1 MHANRRKE
9 VERMSKG
16 KSKNTKDSLIN
27 MRPGLTPEAEEN
39 QLIAL
44 ATNLV
49 KQRLIDGSASSQET
63 VHFLKRGSSKARLE
77 NEKLIEENKLLRAK
91 TKSIESAE
99 DMKELYAEAIKAM
112 ASYRGNSDP
121 DEY

>member
-1 MHANRRKE
+1 MA
-9 VERMSKG
+9 KG
-16 KSKNTKDSLIN
+16 KSNTPEKSSVN

-49 KQRLIDGSASSQET
+49 KQRLMDGSASSQEVT
-63 VHFLKRGSSKARLE
+63 HFLKLGSSKARLE
-77 NEKLIEENKLLRAK
+77 NERLMEENKLLRAK
-91 TKSIESAE
+91 TKALESAE

-112 ASYRGNSDP
+112 ASYQGHGDP
-121 DEY
+121 EYDEDY

>member
-1 MHANRRKE
+1 MAQ
-9 VERMSKG
+9 G
-16 KSKNTKDSLIN
+16 KSKIPDSSSQG

-44 ATNLV
+44 STNLA
-49 KQRLIDGSASSQET
+49 KQQLMDGTASSQVIT
-63 VHFLKRGSSKARLE
+63 HFLKLGSIKARLE
-77 NEKLIEENKLLRAK
+77 NERLIEENKLLRAK
-91 TKSIESAE
+91 TKALESAE

-112 ASYRGNSDP
+112 ATYSGHGDP

>member
-1 MHANRRKE
+1 MA
-9 VERMSKG
+9 KG
-16 KSKNTKDSLIN
+16 KSKNPDNSPIS

-49 KQRLIDGSASSQET
+49 KQRLIEGTASSQET
-63 VHFLKRGSSKARLE
+63 THFLKLGSTKARLE
-77 NEKLIEENKLLRAK
+77 NERLIEENKLLRAK
-91 TKSIESAE
+91 TNAIESADDRHE
-99 DMKELYAEAIKAM
+99 DYLKVLEALKR
-112 ASYRGNSDP
+112 YRGEVDE